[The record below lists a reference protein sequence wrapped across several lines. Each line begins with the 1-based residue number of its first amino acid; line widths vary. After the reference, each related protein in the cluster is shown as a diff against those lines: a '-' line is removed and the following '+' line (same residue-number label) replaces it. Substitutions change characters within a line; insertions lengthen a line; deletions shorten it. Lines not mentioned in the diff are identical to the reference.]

1 MKNNRYTFMVSI
13 LVLFGALTLLLSTF
27 LISNFYIRGL
37 EQSYKILEEKNHDVT
52 SNLTNTIL
60 ESLKKVESQLKVLS
74 KITTNK
80 NIITNEN
87 IISKI
92 MWEQLKSDENIASIF
107 LADEYGNFLQTR
119 REPELAFR
127 TIHKIDKNDLDV
139 WFYKNKDY
147 LTTSIHISKSNYDPR
162 TRDWY
167 KLVEESK
174 TFWSEPYI
182 FDSTKEPGITISIG
196 NFDEYN
202 SKVKVA
208 AVDFTLN
215 RISNLLKEK
224 ANSLDGKLILFNDS
238 KDVIANSF
246 DLENK
251 EKKLLKLDD
260 LTSPL
265 FNNIFKKIEENIF
278 RGEILDEKG
287 VEYIFFISKFEKK
300 AGQNWYIVSYIKKD
314 SVTADIRN
322 TLFDTI
328 LISLLII
335 IIIYF
340 PIQYI
345 LQIFVTKPINELENI
360 TNEIAQ
366 KKYKNVKQVK
376 TIIYEFHKL
385 SSSIVDM
392 ARSIQTY
399 EKDQKDLMDSII
411 KILAEAID
419 AKSPYTGGH
428 CERVPELAILLAKAT
443 CESKQ
448 GELADFD
455 FRTEEEW
462 REFKVAA
469 WLHDCGKITM
479 PEYIVDKATKL
490 ETIYNRIHEIRTRF
504 EILHRDATIQYYE
517 KLLLN
522 PQDKEKLEEE
532 LNQIHKNLTSDFEF
546 IATCNIGGE
555 FMEEDSI
562 NRLNKISEIKWQ
574 RNFDD
579 RLGLSQEELKRVK
592 NDKPFVP
599 VIENLLQDKEEHN
612 IIRAREIDLEE
623 YNKFGFK
630 VDIPKYE
637 RNLGELYNLGI
648 RRGTLTQ
655 EERFKINE
663 HIIMTIKMLENIPF
677 TKDLRNV
684 PEYAGSHHETMIGT
698 GYPRKLVKEQLSIP
712 ARIMAI
718 ADIFE
723 ALTAADRPYKKAKTL
738 SESIKIMS
746 FMKKDNHIDSE
757 LFEIFLTSGVY
768 KEYAKRF
775 LQEEQIDEV
784 DISQYIENKA

>member
-1 MKNNRYTFMVSI
+1 
-13 LVLFGALTLLLSTF
+13 
-27 LISNFYIRGL
+27 
-37 EQSYKILEEKNHDVT
+37 
-52 SNLTNTIL
+52 
-60 ESLKKVESQLKVLS
+60 
-74 KITTNK
+74 
-80 NIITNEN
+80 
-87 IISKI
+87 
-92 MWEQLKSDENIASIF
+92 
-107 LADEYGNFLQTR
+107 
-119 REPELAFR
+119 
-127 TIHKIDKNDLDV
+127 
-139 WFYKNKDY
+139 
-147 LTTSIHISKSNYDPR
+147 
-162 TRDWY
+162 
-167 KLVEESK
+167 
-174 TFWSEPYI
+174 
-182 FDSTKEPGITISIG
+182 
-196 NFDEYN
+196 
-202 SKVKVA
+202 
-208 AVDFTLN
+208 
-215 RISNLLKEK
+215 
-224 ANSLDGKLILFNDS
+224 
-238 KDVIANSF
+238 
-246 DLENK
+246 
-251 EKKLLKLDD
+251 
-260 LTSPL
+260 
-265 FNNIFKKIEENIF
+265 
-278 RGEILDEKG
+278 
-287 VEYIFFISKFEKK
+287 
-300 AGQNWYIVSYIKKD
+300 
-314 SVTADIRN
+314 
-322 TLFDTI
+322 
-328 LISLLII
+328 
-335 IIIYF
+335 
-340 PIQYI
+340 
-345 LQIFVTKPINELENI
+345 
-360 TNEIAQ
+360 
-366 KKYKNVKQVK
+366 
-376 TIIYEFHKL
+376 
-385 SSSIVDM
+385 M

-455 FRTEEEW
+455 FKTEEEW

-684 PEYAGSHHETMIGT
+684 PEYAGSHHE
-698 GYPRKLVKEQLSIP
+698 S
-712 ARIMAI
+712 
-718 ADIFE
+718 
-723 ALTAADRPYKKAKTL
+723 KKISKRTV
-738 SESIKIMS
+738 I
-746 FMKKDNHIDSE
+746 N
-757 LFEIFLTSGVY
+757 TSKNNGN
-768 KEYAKRF
+768 
-775 LQEEQIDEV
+775 
-784 DISQYIENKA
+784 S

>member
-260 LTSPL
+260 LASPL

-300 AGQNWYIVSYIKKD
+300 LDRTGILFLILKKIV
-314 SVTADIRN
+314 
-322 TLFDTI
+322 
-328 LISLLII
+328 
-335 IIIYF
+335 
-340 PIQYI
+340 
-345 LQIFVTKPINELENI
+345 
-360 TNEIAQ
+360 
-366 KKYKNVKQVK
+366 
-376 TIIYEFHKL
+376 
-385 SSSIVDM
+385 
-392 ARSIQTY
+392 
-399 EKDQKDLMDSII
+399 
-411 KILAEAID
+411 
-419 AKSPYTGGH
+419 
-428 CERVPELAILLAKAT
+428 
-443 CESKQ
+443 
-448 GELADFD
+448 
-455 FRTEEEW
+455 
-462 REFKVAA
+462 
-469 WLHDCGKITM
+469 
-479 PEYIVDKATKL
+479 
-490 ETIYNRIHEIRTRF
+490 
-504 EILHRDATIQYYE
+504 
-517 KLLLN
+517 
-522 PQDKEKLEEE
+522 
-532 LNQIHKNLTSDFEF
+532 
-546 IATCNIGGE
+546 
-555 FMEEDSI
+555 
-562 NRLNKISEIKWQ
+562 
-574 RNFDD
+574 
-579 RLGLSQEELKRVK
+579 
-592 NDKPFVP
+592 
-599 VIENLLQDKEEHN
+599 
-612 IIRAREIDLEE
+612 
-623 YNKFGFK
+623 
-630 VDIPKYE
+630 
-637 RNLGELYNLGI
+637 
-648 RRGTLTQ
+648 
-655 EERFKINE
+655 
-663 HIIMTIKMLENIPF
+663 
-677 TKDLRNV
+677 
-684 PEYAGSHHETMIGT
+684 
-698 GYPRKLVKEQLSIP
+698 
-712 ARIMAI
+712 
-718 ADIFE
+718 
-723 ALTAADRPYKKAKTL
+723 
-738 SESIKIMS
+738 
-746 FMKKDNHIDSE
+746 
-757 LFEIFLTSGVY
+757 
-768 KEYAKRF
+768 
-775 LQEEQIDEV
+775 
-784 DISQYIENKA
+784 

>member
-1 MKNNRYTFMVSI
+1 M
-13 LVLFGALTLLLSTF
+13 
-27 LISNFYIRGL
+27 
-37 EQSYKILEEKNHDVT
+37 
-52 SNLTNTIL
+52 
-60 ESLKKVESQLKVLS
+60 
-74 KITTNK
+74 
-80 NIITNEN
+80 
-87 IISKI
+87 
-92 MWEQLKSDENIASIF
+92 
-107 LADEYGNFLQTR
+107 
-119 REPELAFR
+119 
-127 TIHKIDKNDLDV
+127 
-139 WFYKNKDY
+139 
-147 LTTSIHISKSNYDPR
+147 
-162 TRDWY
+162 
-167 KLVEESK
+167 
-174 TFWSEPYI
+174 
-182 FDSTKEPGITISIG
+182 
-196 NFDEYN
+196 
-202 SKVKVA
+202 
-208 AVDFTLN
+208 
-215 RISNLLKEK
+215 
-224 ANSLDGKLILFNDS
+224 
-238 KDVIANSF
+238 
-246 DLENK
+246 
-251 EKKLLKLDD
+251 
-260 LTSPL
+260 
-265 FNNIFKKIEENIF
+265 
-278 RGEILDEKG
+278 
-287 VEYIFFISKFEKK
+287 
-300 AGQNWYIVSYIKKD
+300 
-314 SVTADIRN
+314 
-322 TLFDTI
+322 
-328 LISLLII
+328 
-335 IIIYF
+335 
-340 PIQYI
+340 
-345 LQIFVTKPINELENI
+345 
-360 TNEIAQ
+360 
-366 KKYKNVKQVK
+366 
-376 TIIYEFHKL
+376 
-385 SSSIVDM
+385 
-392 ARSIQTY
+392 
-399 EKDQKDLMDSII
+399 
-411 KILAEAID
+411 
-419 AKSPYTGGH
+419 
-428 CERVPELAILLAKAT
+428 AILLAKAT

-455 FRTEEEW
+455 FKTEEEW

-637 RNLGELYNLGI
+637 RNLGELYNLGV
-648 RRGTLTQ
+648 RSGTLTQ